1 MTSVNGPTPDELLA
15 KARDGHRDSL
25 GTLLE
30 FYRNHLQ
37 ALAGMQLH
45 GRLRARVNPSDLVQ
59 ETFLQASCHF
69 DDFCGEN
76 EQELLGWLRSILQR
90 SFLRIVHRQVLARK
104 RTILREVAL
113 QNEAKDSLGPR
124 SDSSRSPISPGSSP
138 SAPARRREQTA
149 ALMERLGR
157 LPAPFREVLK
167 MRNLEGL
174 PFPEVA
180 RRMGRT
186 PGAVRVLWLR
196 ALDRLRQQCAGE
208 DLS

>member
-1 MTSVNGPTPDELLA
+1 MASVNGTSPNELLA
-15 KARDGHRDSL
+15 KARDGHKESL

-30 FYRNHLQ
+30 LYRNHLQ
-37 ALAGMQLH
+37 ALAGTQLH

-69 DDFCGEN
+69 DDFYGES
-76 EQELLGWLRSILQR
+76 EQELLGWLRTILQR
-90 SFLRIVHRQVLARK
+90 SFLRIVRRQVLARK

-113 QNEAKDSLGPR
+113 QGQAR
-124 SDSSRSPISPGSSP
+124 DSSGTPFGFTRPLVSPGSSP
-138 SAPARRREQTA
+138 SSPIRRREQISV
-149 ALMERLGR
+149 LMERLGR
-157 LPAPFREVLK
+157 LPPGLREVLVL
-167 MRNLEGL
+167 RNLEGL

-196 ALDRLRQQCAGE
+196 ALDRLRQECAGE
-208 DLS
+208 DLL